1 MCWPFL
7 MTSKGVHELGSWSG
21 GGCVMTL
28 LQESVCL
35 VCSPRLLCL
44 WAAKA
49 MGVCDDG
56 DHMVL
61 LML

>member
-7 MTSKGVHELGSWSG
+7 MIGRGVHKLGAWSG
-21 GGCVMTL
+21 GGLVMTL

-44 WAAKA
+44 RSAVA
-49 MGVCDDG
+49 MGICDDG

-61 LML
+61 LLL